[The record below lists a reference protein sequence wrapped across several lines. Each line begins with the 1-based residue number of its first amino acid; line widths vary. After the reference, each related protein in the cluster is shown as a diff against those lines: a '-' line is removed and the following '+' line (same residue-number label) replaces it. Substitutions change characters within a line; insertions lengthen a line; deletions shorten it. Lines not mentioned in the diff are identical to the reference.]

1 MKRIRIYVVAIMTL
15 MAGFT
20 SCSEDFLKIDHYD
33 VVTPDILMTSQAFIE
48 QGLNGIYDLFYPEK
62 YDGASDLQ
70 NNWNLKPH
78 IGFCNYPALD
88 LQATGWD
95 IPLNT
100 HEWKPDFYMFGD
112 TWKRCYN
119 VIDRCNRFLANLEK
133 FDVNLLDD
141 GETTKK
147 IIEAEARAIRAYYYT
162 FMCQSWGGVPMLL
175 TGDTYSNMPNKE
187 RGTKEEAWNIIIE
200 DLEFARDNLS
210 LEPWK
215 GNVGRVTKGMAKAYL
230 GLAYMYNN
238 RFADAKRELKDV
250 IDCGK
255 YELNPCFYFIH
266 TPGQVWQKESVW
278 EVAFPTWSY
287 MGWGAESSSDAVL
300 WWGPMLS
307 SHDFDGWGPA
317 CVSYEFGWSFEPGDR
332 RLEYSVAQLGEL
344 HPSFEQELGK
354 PGSAQTGA
362 QDWTKE
368 PFVSG
373 DVVPANYMIKFWK
386 AFAYDPYSAMSITFM
401 RLAGVMLNYA
411 ECCFETGDN
420 AEGWKYINLIRERA
434 WGKLEPN
441 AVQPFDDFLKRP
453 LNNDPNIT
461 VPDAETYYSTY
472 KRTGGTVGGEV
483 NVWKSWMKSKVPLK
497 DADGNVIT
505 PITYPDSTFTT
516 GWKDGLKAGI
526 FEKEQITMPY
536 QYKPYTIPA
545 WKVALIMERRHEFLG
560 EYSFWQDLCRMGV
573 VGEYMDAEYPKNDIK
588 QSVGT
593 EENPIY
599 NIHTYRPLDFFDY
612 QMLYPIPTLEMETN
626 KALKTEDQNPGYY

>member
-1 MKRIRIYVVAIMTL
+1 MVSAILL

-20 SCSEDFLKIDHYD
+20 SCSEDFLKINHYD
-33 VVTPDILMTSQAFIE
+33 VVTPDILLTSQAFVE

-62 YDGASDLQ
+62 HSTASDLQ
-70 NNWNLKPH
+70 QNWNLKPH

-95 IPLNT
+95 IALNT

-119 VIDRCNRFLANLEK
+119 VIDRANRFLANLEK
-133 FDVNLLDD
+133 VDLKILDN
-141 GETTKK
+141 GEITKK

-175 TGDTYSNMPNKE
+175 TGDTYSNSPNKE

-200 DLEFARDNLS
+200 DLEFARDNLDWN
-210 LEPWK
+210 PWK
-215 GNVGRVTKGMAKAYL
+215 GNIGRITKGMAKAYL
-230 GLAYMYNN
+230 GQAYMYNN
-238 RFADAKRELKDV
+238 RFADAKKELKDV
-250 IDCGK
+250 IDCGR
-255 YELNPCFYFIH
+255 YELNPCFAHIH

-278 EVAFPTWSY
+278 EVAFPTWSD
-287 MGWGAESSSDAVL
+287 MGWGATGSTDAVI

-317 CVSYEFGWSFEPGDR
+317 CVSYEYCWSFEPGDK
-332 RLEYSVAQLGEL
+332 RLEYSVVQLGDL

-373 DVVPANYMIKFWK
+373 DNVPANYLIKFWK
-386 AFAYDPYSAMSITFM
+386 AYAYDPYSSMSITFM

-411 ECCFETGDN
+411 ECCFETGDM
-420 AEGWKYINLIRERA
+420 AEGWKYINLIRDRA

-441 AVQPFDDFLKRP
+441 ATPNNFLQRP
-453 LNNDPNIT
+453 LNDDPNIT
-461 VPDAETYYSTY
+461 VPDAETYYTAY
-472 KRTGGTVGGEV
+472 KRSAGTVGGMV
-483 NVWKSWMKSKVPLK
+483 NIWKGWMPNE
-497 DADGNVIT
+497 AGT
-505 PITYPDSTFTT
+505 ADSTITT
-516 GWKDGLKAGI
+516 GWKGGLKVSL
-526 FEKEQITMPY
+526 FERELQSLPY
-536 QYKPYTIPA
+536 QYKGYTIPV

-573 VGEYMDAEYPKNDIK
+573 VGEYMDAEYPKNNI
-588 QSVGT
+588 QPSA
-593 EENPIY
+593 EY
-599 NIHTYRPLDFFDY
+599 IHTHRPFDFFNY

-626 KALKTEDQNPGYY
+626 KALKPEDQNDGYY